1 MEEQQ
6 NYEVARI
13 LEEMRNEY
21 WRGIEESGEAVATE
35 TRDYVVFRLGSERFA
50 LSSAVAREVLRLP
63 RLVRVPRVAGH
74 IRGVINLR
82 GQIVAVTDLRPLF
95 GLAGDETSP
104 ASQLIVVEAAGLQTA
119 LLTDRV
125 EGIRTLDL
133 ATVEPV
139 TEGLVGFPRDA
150 AEGQIACED
159 GLLILLDLENILARP
174 EFTVDQK
181 GE

>member
-1 MEEQQ
+1 MGERQ
-6 NYEVARI
+6 NYEITRI

-21 WRGIEESGEAVATE
+21 WRGIEESSESAACV
-35 TRDYVVFRLGSERFA
+35 TRDYVVFHLGRERYA
-50 LSSAVAREVLRLP
+50 LPSTLAREVLRLP
-63 RLVRVPRVAGH
+63 RMIRVPRVARH

-95 GLAGDETSP
+95 GLAGEETS
-104 ASQLIVVEAAGLQTA
+104 STGQLIVVEAAGLLTA

-125 EGIRTLDL
+125 EGIRSLDL
-133 ATVEPV
+133 ATIEPV

-150 AEGQIACED
+150 AEGQVADKD